1 MSDGNHKA
9 SRSLLDHEW
18 PLGFEKNGRRLLAEC
33 KQFHLY
39 ELYHEGGPRI
49 IECSERI
56 EKIRQ
61 RLFFTTND
69 AEGSEK
75 RIAWSEALLRLTHM
89 SQGKQGGD
97 IPLAKRL
104 ADTIGKE
111 ISDMLLDEKTVEEC
125 TATFKTA
132 LLAIQRNNLKPEYL
146 LLLHAEGYFMGHGKL
161 PTKTLLI
168 QMVEKCGYN
177 YTGKNKRSDWLKRLT
192 LVELDDLP
200 E

>member
-1 MSDGNHKA
+1 MSDDNNK
-9 SRSLLDHEW
+9 SPRSLLHKEW
-18 PLGFEKNGRRLLAEC
+18 PSGFGKDGRRLLAEC
-33 KQFHLY
+33 KQFRLY
-39 ELYHEGGPRI
+39 ELYHEDGPQI
-49 IECSERI
+49 IERSERI
-56 EKIRQ
+56 EKIWK
-61 RLFFTTND
+61 RLFFGTND
-69 AEGSEK
+69 AEGAEK
-75 RIAWSEALLRLTHM
+75 RMAWAEALLRLSNM

-111 ISDMLLDEKTVEEC
+111 ISDMLWDEKTVEEC
-125 TATFKTA
+125 IATFKTA

-146 LLLHAEGYFMGHGKL
+146 LLLNAEGYFMGHGKL

-168 QMVEKCGYN
+168 RMVEKFGFN

-192 LVELDDLP
+192 TAGLDDLP